1 MAKVNIIITAIDK
14 ASQAFRKIGDEMST
28 MSDRMV
34 ETGKSMMMV
43 GGAMTAGVT
52 LPIVAGFKAASDAAR
67 ESQKIVAVTEQVI
80 RSTGGAAKIT
90 AEQVDDLATS
100 LSNKTAIDD
109 EVIMKGQQ
117 VMLTFTNIRN
127 EAGKGNDIFNRASQA
142 MLDLGTVFGSTDA
155 AAMQLGKA
163 LNDPVKGIGA
173 LGKAGVSFTQAQKD
187 QIKTLVA
194 TNDILGAQK
203 IILAEVEKQV
213 GGTAAAAA
221 TDYDRMTVAVGNL
234 QESLGAV
241 LLPTIEKV
249 ARVVA
254 NLAGKFEQLSPR
266 MQTMIVAG
274 LAIVAAIGPAVTVI
288 GALVTAVGF
297 LLSPV
302 GLVIALIAGLVAA
315 FVLAYQRI
323 DGFRAAV
330 DTAVAA
336 VRDKL
341 AVWIPAAIDV
351 VRNAFD
357 AFVGW
362 VRDLWARWRDDII
375 AAATRVADWLVT
387 NIPRGIEAA
396 RNAFD
401 AFVGWVRGLWAR
413 WGDDILRV
421 GSSVAGWFANELW
434 PTIQRVA
441 QYIGLAV
448 QAMATVIGVV
458 IRGIQAFWREFGDDI
473 MRVVRTAFGGLV
485 SIVQPILSTLWGA
498 ITAVL
503 RLIRGD
509 WSGAWEA
516 LKTSVRSAMD
526 AFVKI
531 VEGIGE
537 TLKAAM
543 KASWKMAEK
552 GFGEAKELL
561 MAGVRALPGLILQGL
576 GKLGDLLFEAGK
588 DIMRGLKRG
597 AESMAGEVSGWFR
610 NLGKKLIPDP
620 FKKVLDITSPS
631 GVFYGYG
638 EDIVQG
644 LIDGLRAS
652 SSGAETE
659 SQRLAERIVSS
670 FEGAISAVRGAYG
683 AGKGKRGAEKGLV
696 DAQERL
702 NEVRARAATI
712 DMRIAAT
719 EERLAKAKQGGEE
732 AAGDLR
738 DAEQELAR
746 LREEKARL
754 PRDQADAIDALTDAQ
769 DQLTDATLANF
780 EAAQKLAEA
789 GPNAIAVFEGYARA
803 AGVAEGDLM
812 RVVNAANAIRQAIEG
827 IPSLKEVSVRI
838 ADSTATPPQYDPGS
852 STPTSNPA
860 INSGRRVENGVEYVW
875 VEGIGWVR
883 SGGGRASGGPVS
895 AGTAY
900 TVGERG
906 PELFVPGRSGTI
918 IPNGAMS
925 VTVNVA
931 GSVLSERDLT
941 AAVVDGLRRAGAV
954 TPSGAVVVGR

>member
-1 MAKVNIIITAIDK
+1 MSKINIVITAVDK
-14 ASQAFRKIGDEMST
+14 ASAAFRKVSGELNELS
-28 MSDRMV
+28 SRMT
-34 ETGKSMMMV
+34 ETGKSMMKV
-43 GGAMTAGVT
+43 GGAMSAGVT
-52 LPIVAGFKAASDAAR
+52 LPLVAGFKAAADAAR

-109 EVIMKGQQ
+109 EVILKGQQ

-127 EAGKGNDIFNRASQA
+127 EAGAGNDIFTRASQA

-163 LNDPVKGIGA
+163 LNDPIKGIGA

-187 QIKTLVA
+187 QIKAFVA
-194 TNDILGAQK
+194 SNDILSAQR

-221 TDYDRMTVAVGNL
+221 TDYDRMGVAIGNL
-234 QESLGAV
+234 QESLGAL

-266 MQTMIVAG
+266 MQTMTVAG

-341 AVWIPAAIDV
+341 AVWLPAAIDIA
-351 VRNAFD
+351 RNAFD

-362 VRDLWARWRDDII
+362 VRDLWARWGDDII

-401 AFVGWVRGLWAR
+401 AFVGWVRDLWAR

-421 GSSVAGWFANELW
+421 GGSVASWFVNELW
-434 PTIQRVA
+434 PTIQRVG
-441 QYIGLAV
+441 QYIVVAV
-448 QAMATVIGVV
+448 QAMATVIGAV

-498 ITAVL
+498 ITGVL

-516 LKTSVRSAMD
+516 LKTSVRAAMD
-526 AFVKI
+526 AVVAIVK
-531 VEGIGE
+531 GLGS
-537 TLKAAM
+537 TLWAAM
-543 KASWKMAEK
+543 RASWEMAKK
-552 GFGEAKELL
+552 GFEEAKELL
-561 MAGVRALPGLILQGL
+561 MTGVRALPDLILKAL
-576 GKLGDLLFEAGK
+576 SKLGDLLLEIGK
-588 DIMRGLKRG
+588 DVVRGLANGISG
-597 AESMAGEVSGWFR
+597 AIDLVKDAATALANKLPGWM
-610 NLGKKLIPDP
+610 
-620 FKKVLDITSPS
+620 KKVLGISSPS
-631 GVFYGYG
+631 KVFAEIGS
-638 EDIVQG
+638 DIVQG
-644 LIDGLRAS
+644 LIVGLRTS
-652 SSGAETE
+652 SSGAESE

-719 EERLAKAKQGGEE
+719 EEKLAKAKQGGEE

-738 DAEQELAR
+738 DAEQELAK

-754 PRDQADAIDALTDAQ
+754 PRDQADAVDALTDAQ
-769 DQLTDATLANF
+769 DQLTDATLAAF
-780 EAAQKLAEA
+780 DAAQKLAEA

-803 AGVAEGDLM
+803 ADVAEGDLM
-812 RVVNAANAIRQAIEG
+812 RVVTAANAIRQAIEG

-838 ADSTATPPQYDPGS
+838 ADSTVTPPQYDPGS
-852 STPTSNPA
+852 SAPTTNPA
-860 INSGRRVENGVEYVW
+860 VNSGRRVENGVEYVW

-918 IPNGAMS
+918 VPNGAMN

-931 GSVLSERDLT
+931 GSILSERDLT
-941 AAVVDGLRRAGAV
+941 AAVVDGLRRSGAV

>member
-1 MAKVNIIITAIDK
+1 MAKVSIILSAIDK
-14 ASQAFRKIGDEMST
+14 ASQVFRKVGEEMST
-28 MSDRMV
+28 VSDRMT

-52 LPIVAGFKAASDAAR
+52 LPIVAGFKAAADAAR

-80 RSTGGAAKIT
+80 KSTGGAAKIT

-109 EVIMKGQQ
+109 EVILKGQQ

-163 LNDPVKGIGA
+163 LNDPIKGIGA
-173 LGKAGVSFTQAQKD
+173 LGRAGVSFTQAQKD
-187 QIKTLVA
+187 QIKAFVA
-194 TNDILGAQK
+194 SNDILSAQK

-234 QESLGAV
+234 QESLGAA
-241 LLPTIEKV
+241 LLPTIERV

-254 NLAGKFEQLSPR
+254 DLAGKFEQLSPR
-266 MQTMIVAG
+266 MQTMVVVG
-274 LAIVAAIGPAVTVI
+274 LAIAAAIGPVVTAV
-288 GALVTAVGF
+288 GALVTVVGF

-302 GLVIALIAGLVAA
+302 GLVVAAIAGLVAGL
-315 FVLAYQRI
+315 VLAYQRI
-323 DGFRAAV
+323 DWFRDAVDKVVSVVRDGFARALTLAVETFRAA
-330 DTAVAA
+330 
-336 VRDKL
+336 
-341 AVWIPAAIDV
+341 
-351 VRNAFD
+351 
-357 AFVGW
+357 
-362 VRDLWARWRDDII
+362 
-375 AAATRVADWLVT
+375 
-387 NIPRGIEAA
+387 
-396 RNAFD
+396 
-401 AFVGWVRGLWAR
+401 WAR
-413 WGDDILRV
+413 WGDDVLRI
-421 GSSVAGWFANELW
+421 GRSVAGWFANELW

-448 QAMATVIGVV
+448 QAMATVIGAV

-498 ITAVL
+498 ITGVL
-503 RLIRGD
+503 RLIKGD

-516 LKTSVRSAMD
+516 FKTMVRSAMD
-526 AFVKI
+526 AIVAIVKA
-531 VEGIGE
+531 IGS
-537 TLKAAM
+537 TLLAAM
-543 KASWKMAEK
+543 RASWEMAK
-552 GFGEAKELL
+552 AGFEAAREGL

-588 DIMRGLKRG
+588 DILRGLKRG
-597 AESMAGEVSGWFR
+597 AEAMAGEVAAFFG
-610 NLGKKLIPDP
+610 NLGKKLIPGP
-620 FKKVLDITSPS
+620 FKSALGIKSPS
-631 GVFYGYG
+631 TVFYGYG

-644 LIDGLRAS
+644 LIDGLRAN
-652 SSGAETE
+652 SSGAESE

-670 FEGAISAVRGAYG
+670 FEGAISAVRNAYG

-732 AAGDLR
+732 AASDLR
-738 DAEQELAR
+738 DAEQELAK

-812 RVVNAANAIRQAIEG
+812 RVVDAANAIRQAIEG

-838 ADSTATPPQYDPGS
+838 ADSTATPPKYDPGS
-852 STPTSNPA
+852 SNPA
-860 INSGRRVENGVEYVW
+860 INSGRRVENGVEYIW

-925 VTVNVA
+925 VVVNVE